1 MKKFLIIILILILT
15 IVIINFEIVSI
26 KTFKNND
33 NKLHGYIVKLDEPV
47 AFFKKNKNLIIKDFA
62 IILK

>member
-1 MKKFLIIILILILT
+1 MKKFLITILLLILAILA
-15 IVIINFEIVSI
+15 INFEIVSLE
-26 KTFKNND
+26 TFKNNN

-47 AFFKKNKNLIIKDFA
+47 AFLKNKNLIIKDFA

>member
-1 MKKFLIIILILILT
+1 MKKFLIIMLILILT
-15 IVIINFEIVSI
+15 IFIINFEIVSI

-47 AFFKKNKNLIIKDFA
+47 AFLKNKNLIIKDFT

>member
-1 MKKFLIIILILILT
+1 MKKFLIIMLILILA
-15 IVIINFEIVSI
+15 IFIINFEIVSI

-47 AFFKKNKNLIIKDFA
+47 AFLKNKNLIIKDFA

>member
-47 AFFKKNKNLIIKDFA
+47 TFLKNKNLIIKDFA

>member
-1 MKKFLIIILILILT
+1 MLILILAILT
-15 IVIINFEIVSI
+15 INFEIVSL

-33 NKLHGYIVKLDEPV
+33 NKLYGYIVKLDEPV
-47 AFFKKNKNLIIKDFA
+47 AFLKNKNLIIKDFA

>member
-1 MKKFLIIILILILT
+1 MKKFLIIVLILILAILT
-15 IVIINFEIVSI
+15 INFEIVSI

-33 NKLHGYIVKLDEPV
+33 SKLHGYIVKLDEPV
-47 AFFKKNKNLIIKDFA
+47 AFLKNKNLIIKDFA

>member
-1 MKKFLIIILILILT
+1 MKKILVIMLILILAILT
-15 IVIINFEIVSI
+15 INFEIVSLEA
-26 KTFKNND
+26 FKNND

-47 AFFKKNKNLIIKDFA
+47 AFLKNKNLIIKDFA

>member
-1 MKKFLIIILILILT
+1 MKNFSIIMLILILAIFT
-15 IVIINFEIVSI
+15 INFEIVSI

-47 AFFKKNKNLIIKDFA
+47 AFLKNKNLIIKDFA

>member
-1 MKKFLIIILILILT
+1 MKKFLIIILISILAIFT
-15 IVIINFEIVSI
+15 INFEIVSI

-33 NKLHGYIVKLDEPV
+33 NKLHGYIVKFDEPV
-47 AFFKKNKNLIIKDFA
+47 AFLKNKNLIIKDFA

>member
-1 MKKFLIIILILILT
+1 MKKFLIIMLILILT
-15 IVIINFEIVSI
+15 IFIINFEIVSI

-33 NKLHGYIVKLDEPV
+33 NKLHGYIIKLDEPV
-47 AFFKKNKNLIIKDFA
+47 AFLKNKNLIIKDFA

>member
-1 MKKFLIIILILILT
+1 MLILILAIFT
-15 IVIINFEIVSI
+15 INFEIVSI

-47 AFFKKNKNLIIKDFA
+47 AFLKNKNLIIKDFA

>member
-1 MKKFLIIILILILT
+1 MKKFLIIMLILILAILT
-15 IVIINFEIVSI
+15 INFEIVSI

-47 AFFKKNKNLIIKDFA
+47 AFLKNKNLIIKDFA

>member
-1 MKKFLIIILILILT
+1 MKKFLIIMLILILT
-15 IVIINFEIVSI
+15 IFIINFEIVSI

-47 AFFKKNKNLIIKDFA
+47 AFLKNKNLIIKDFA